1 MFYRFLAY
9 LKFFFTAT
17 NQHGV
22 HSPFIYDFVTK
33 CLYKKSKFKGDK
45 TIRTLLKSIAYF
57 KAKKVHITSKKTYVQ
72 SQVINTFPQIE
83 LDNHPYDIMYM
94 DWPNA
99 ELFQSG
105 ITDNLYHNNTMILIK
120 NIHQNK
126 ENSDNW
132 ELIKGNE
139 KVKVSVDM
147 FLCGVL
153 FLRKEQAKEHFK
165 IRI

>member
-1 MFYRFLAY
+1 MFYKFVAY
-9 LKFFFTAT
+9 LKFILTST

-33 CLYKKSKFKGDK
+33 CLYKKSEFKGVK

-57 KAKKVHITSKKTYVQ
+57 KAKKVHINSRNNHIQ
-72 SQVINTFPQIE
+72 SEVKDFFPQLE
-83 LDNHPYDIMYM
+83 FDDHPYDIMYM

-99 ELFQSG
+99 ELFHGG
-105 ITDNLYHNNTMILIK
+105 IEDNLFHNNTMILVN

-126 ENSDNW
+126 ANSDIW

-139 KVKVSVDM
+139 KVNVSVDM

-153 FLRKEQAKEHFK
+153 FLRREQVKEHFK